1 MAFQTNPYNEYPI
14 PPTSATSLA
23 LRRWWSRPIVTMP
36 PTNGR
41 KATCMETTVCLT
53 PCCGAIFTII
63 AIWVYIFNFV
73 DNAHCDAKFAIQSIA
88 VSPSSATWHVDFL
101 VKNPSPRFSI
111 YYEGDETDV
120 SLGLLSAAV
129 LNTSHER
136 KSPSHTAFSV
146 DFLAEG
152 NPNDAVSEQLDIKL
166 RAKHKS
172 YGDDYDNAGHIDIK
186 LFANSVSVSN
196 ANANVSAADWTIG
209 FVARSPV
216 TGCEVSI
223 HTLNSRL
230 LRGSEVISKSS
241 SPSSGYFVT
250 GDKTEVVF
258 EKVVMPKVIGDVVW
272 DSRVEIMFA
281 MNTNARYLNG
291 FLMAA
296 CPAIPVKFTTDQA
309 GKVMG
314 SLLGNVKRCDYIFQK
329 HLA

>member
-1 MAFQTNPYNEYPI
+1 MSRSRCISCGLIHQPGQCNLETSTTTPNEPMDINP
-14 PPTSATSLA
+14 
-23 LRRWWSRPIVTMP
+23 
-36 PTNGR
+36 
-41 KATCMETTVCLT
+41 VC
-53 PCCGAIFTII
+53 CCTYYFSVIGSFFLL
-63 AIWVYIFNFV
+63 YL
-73 DNAHCDAKFAIQSIA
+73 FA
-88 VSPSSATWHVDFL
+88 
-101 VKNPSPRFSI
+101 
-111 YYEGDETDV
+111 
-120 SLGLLSAAV
+120 LGLS
-129 LNTSHER
+129 
-136 KSPSHTAFSV
+136 K
-146 DFLAEG
+146 
-152 NPNDAVSEQLDIKL
+152 LDV
-166 RAKHKS
+166 RDS
-172 YGDDYDNAGHIDIK
+172 CYVE

>member
-1 MAFQTNPYNEYPI
+1 MAFQINPYNEYPI
-14 PPTSATSLA
+14 PPTSATPPPP
-23 LRRWWSRPIVTMP
+23 RRWWSRPIVTMP

-41 KATCMETTVCLT
+41 KATCMETTVCVT
-53 PCCGAIFTII
+53 PFCAAIFTII
-63 AIWVYIFNFV
+63 AVCVYLFHFV
-73 DNAHCDAKFAIQSIA
+73 DNAHCDAKFVIQSIA

-101 VKNPSPRFSI
+101 VKNPSPRFAI
-111 YYEGDETDV
+111 YYKGDETDV

-172 YGDDYDNAGHIDIK
+172 YGDDYDNAGHID

-241 SPSSGYFVT
+241 SPSAGYFVT

-258 EKVVMPKVIGDVVW
+258 EKVVMPKVIGDVIW

-329 HLA
+329 QLA

>member
-1 MAFQTNPYNEYPI
+1 MTFQTNSYNEYLI
-14 PPTSATSLA
+14 PPYASSDMPPR
-23 LRRWWSRPIVTMP
+23 RRWWSRPIVTMP

-41 KATCMETTVCLT
+41 KATCKETTVCCI
-53 PCCGAIFTII
+53 PFCGAIFTII
-63 AIWVYIFNFV
+63 AVMVYLFHFV
-73 DNAHCDAKFAIQSIA
+73 DNVQCDAKFAIQSIA
-88 VSPSSATWHVDFL
+88 VSPSNTWHVDFL
-101 VKNPSPRFSI
+101 VKNPCPRFSI
-111 YYEGDETDV
+111 YYEGDETEV
-120 SLGLLSAAV
+120 SLGTLSAAV

-146 DFLAEG
+146 DFVAEG
-152 NPNDAVSEQLDIKL
+152 NPNDVVSEQLDVKL
-166 RAKHKS
+166 RGTHKS
-172 YGDDYDNAGHIDIK
+172 YGENYDNAGHID
-186 LFANSVSVSN
+186 LFTNSVSVSN

-241 SPSSGYFVT
+241 SSPSSGYFVT
-250 GDKTEVVF
+250 GNKTDVVF
-258 EKVVMPKVIGDVVW
+258 EKVVMPKVIGDVIW
-272 DSRVEIMFA
+272 DARVEIMFA
-281 MNTNARYLNG
+281 MNTDVRYLNG

-296 CPAIPVKFTTDQA
+296 CPRIPVKFTTDQA
-309 GKVMG
+309 GKVTG